1 MYTSTFENNI
11 KNPNGVNIKS
21 LNNPSSFMIN
31 SDNINVPDSL
41 IHSQVNNMVMI
52 EAKRLVINERINTIR
67 CKREEKFLG
76 IELKKFQNKLYAS
89 RPKFNGLTSL
99 VHNNIQKLNLP
110 IYDYNKLFFLDE
122 ETYLPKIKF
131 KQLENFHSKKP
142 IIGNT
147 NNNNNNN
154 INSSDTDELT
164 INHHYYHPKQESN
177 DHLEHTNKSISVIIK
192 DKPIVLSL
200 EKNLEIMRFTFNLW
214 HNSVLMIQRLR
225 HIKTKVQQ
233 HVMSRK
239 LRRFFNAWKNTIT
252 LSKQL
257 TAKNKEKC
265 ELDDV
270 KKIEMF
276 VNMMKEKQKMP
287 GKNKT
292 NDNNKQ
298 MKNHGSF
305 NDSITMKMMKNNK
318 NIRSNFINVEE
329 PHNHRLKVQKQ
340 IITEQKIK
348 LAEQNRLIE
357 DMKLQQIEVESRISR
372 IKTINIAKTVMNMC
386 GSQSHRDYFMA
397 QFIQQNRDEK
407 LSNSSSRTFPKRLE
421 ARAVA
426 RKEKIRQ
433 RQIERERLLYE
444 EKLKKEAK
452 KIEDEKIRKDHQ
464 RNVKRKTKRIREEK
478 KWENAENAK
487 KIKVMN
493 ELADHFFQ
501 KYLLRNYII
510 KPFILL
516 VQINRSKML
525 MATKH
530 CNEYRMK
537 KTFVA
542 WRNEVIHQ
550 LEIKYKLSIFIYNK
564 NLLCYY
570 FQQWFEFN
578 KNEIRKYQ
586 VACDINDLRTQEKYF
601 NIWKEIMI
609 KMQIKN
615 NTNKKIATNFYDR
628 MMKKIHFSRWKKYMI
643 ISDRIKESDR
653 RREQWRKLVQLIV
666 PDFSP
671 KYRGVLI
678 DD

>member
-1 MYTSTFENNI
+1 MFC
-11 KNPNGVNIKS
+11 
-21 LNNPSSFMIN
+21 
-31 SDNINVPDSL
+31 L
-41 IHSQVNNMVMI
+41 II
-52 EAKRLVINERINTIR
+52 LIYCFRLVINERINTIR

-76 IELKKFQNKLYAS
+76 IELKKFQNKLYAC

-99 VHNNIQKLNLP
+99 VHHNIQKLNLP
-110 IYDYNKLFFLDE
+110 IHDYNKSFILDE

-147 NNNNNNN
+147 NNND
-154 INSSDTDELT
+154 NSNTDELT
-164 INHHYYHPKQESN
+164 TNHHHYHPKQESN
-177 DHLEHTNKSISVIIK
+177 DHLVCTNKSISVIIK

-200 EKNLEIMRFTFNLW
+200 EKNLEILRFTFNLW
-214 HNSVLMIQRLR
+214 HNCVLMIQRLR
-225 HIKTKVQQ
+225 RIKTKVQQ

-265 ELDDV
+265 ELKDV

-287 GKNKT
+287 RKNKT

-298 MKNHGSF
+298 MKNDGSF
-305 NDSITMKMMKNNK
+305 NDSITMKMIKNNK
-318 NIRSNFINVEE
+318 NIRRNFINVGE
-329 PHNHRLKVQKQ
+329 PHNHRLKVQKK
-340 IITEQKIK
+340 IITEQRIK
-348 LAEQNRLIE
+348 LAEQNQLIE
-357 DMKLQQIEVESRISR
+357 DMKLQQLEAESRITR
-372 IKTINIAKTVMNMC
+372 IKTINIAKTVVNIC
-386 GSQSHRDYFMA
+386 GSRSHGDYFMA
-397 QFIQQNRDEK
+397 QFIQQNEDEK
-407 LSNSSSRTFPKRLE
+407 LSNSLSRTFPKRLE

-433 RQIERERLLYE
+433 RQIERERQLYE
-444 EKLKKEAK
+444 EKLKKKAEE
-452 KIEDEKIRKDHQ
+452 IEEEKIRKDYQ
-464 RNVKRKTKRIREEK
+464 RNVERKIKRIREEK

-487 KIKVMN
+487 KMKVIN
-493 ELADHFFQ
+493 ELADNFFR

-525 MATKH
+525 IAAKH
-530 CNEYRMK
+530 YYIYRMK
-537 KTFVA
+537 KTFIA

-550 LEIKYKLSIFIYNK
+550 LEIKYKLSICMYNK
-564 NLLCYY
+564 NLLCYH

-609 KMQIKN
+609 KMQIMN
-615 NTNKKIATNFYDR
+615 NANKKIATNFYDR
-628 MMKKIHFSRWKKYMI
+628 MMKKIHFSRWKKYMV

-653 RREQWRKLVQLIV
+653 RREHWRKLVQLIV